1 MNEIGNKI
9 VQLNP
14 DIGCHLVNFL
24 EGIDATNFLET
35 VNNNDQFN
43 SIATTSDLVF
53 RRLLNEILRQSQR
66 VDLPRTLYECY
77 LEDSEIIDGKLV
89 WLEKQNSSLIQPQ
102 QRLFVHSCFTINGF
116 GLLCRAY
123 RTSLFQCYSR
133 LLPFNTDFYYAD
145 FGLLD
150 YELYNRTITLE
161 RDLNDYEQKLFRS
174 KILDPNERDISFT
187 CSLFGK

>member
-1 MNEIGNKI
+1 MTEIGNKI
-9 VQLNP
+9 VQLNR
-14 DIGCHLVNFL
+14 DVGCHLVNFL
-24 EGIDATNFLET
+24 EGIDAANFLEA
-35 VNNNDQFN
+35 VNNSEQFN

-53 RRLLNEILRQSQR
+53 RQLMNEIFRHSQR
-66 VDLPRTLYECY
+66 VELPRTLYECY
-77 LEDSEIIDGKLV
+77 LEDCEVIDGKLV
-89 WLEKQNSSLIQPQ
+89 WSERQNSSFIQPR

-133 LLPFNTDFYYAD
+133 LLPFNTDLYYAD

-161 RDLNDYEQKLFRS
+161 RDLNDYEQKLFKS
-174 KILDPNERDISFT
+174 KTLEPNKRDIFHP
-187 CSLFGK
+187 